1 MIIPQDGQPN
11 GISSLKTECNSYHE
25 PNFII
30 MKQFDIIAL
39 GELNVDLILNQI
51 EGEPEIGKEKFA
63 KQMTLTLG
71 SSTAIFAANAAALG
85 AKVAFCGMIGNDSF
99 GDLVESSLKAKGVDT
114 RYLIRQDK
122 YATGATICM
131 SYDEDRANLTYQG
144 AMDYMGLED
153 INPEIFEQ
161 AKHIHISSIYMQSGV
176 KRDLMKILELCKQH
190 GVTVS
195 LDSQWDPTETWDL
208 DYKAVLP
215 LLTVFMPNETE
226 LKFLT
231 GKQTLEEAI
240 EAIRPYTNAAV
251 IKCGSKGSILMRTG
265 QPDRM
270 QKALLNEHVVDCIG
284 AGDSFNSGF
293 ITRLAAGDPL
303 DKCQEYG
310 NMTGAVN
317 TTAAGGTT
325 AFTCREDVERI
336 GKERFGWS

>member
-1 MIIPQDGQPN
+1 
-11 GISSLKTECNSYHE
+11 
-25 PNFII
+25 
-30 MKQFDIIAL
+30 MKPFDIIAL

-51 EGEPEIGKEKFA
+51 EGQPEVGKEKFA

-85 AKVAFCGMIGNDSF
+85 ARVAFCGMIGNDSF
-99 GDLVESSLKAKGVDT
+99 GDLVETSLRAKGVDT

-144 AMDYMGLED
+144 AMDHMSLAD
-153 INPEIFEQ
+153 INPEVFTQ
-161 AKHIHISSIYMQSGV
+161 AKHIHISSIFMQSGV
-176 KRDLMKILELCKQH
+176 KNDLLKILELCKAN
-190 GVTVS
+190 GVTTS
-195 LDSQWDPTETWDL
+195 LDTQWDPVEQWDL
-208 DYKAVLP
+208 DYQTVLP

-231 GKQTLEEAI
+231 QTTKLDEAI
-240 EAIRPYTNAAV
+240 EKIRPYTNAAV
-251 IKCGSKGSILMRTG
+251 IKCGSRGSLLMRRGKT
-265 QPDRM
+265 DRI
-270 QKALLNEHVVDCIG
+270 QKALLNRNVVDCIG

-303 DKCQEYG
+303 EICQQYG

-325 AFTCREDVERI
+325 AFTSREDVERI
-336 GKERFGWS
+336 GRERFGWS

>member
-1 MIIPQDGQPN
+1 
-11 GISSLKTECNSYHE
+11 
-25 PNFII
+25 

-51 EGEPEIGKEKFA
+51 EGFPEVGKEKFA

-99 GDLVESSLKAKGVDT
+99 GDLVESSLQAKGVDT

-122 YATGATICM
+122 HATGATICM

-144 AMDYMGLED
+144 AMDYMGIDD
-153 INPEIFEQ
+153 IDPEVFKQ
-161 AKHIHISSIYMQSGV
+161 TKHIHISSIYMQSAV
-176 KRDLMKILELCKQH
+176 KRDLQKILELCKAN

-195 LDSQWDPTETWDL
+195 LDSQWDPAEKWDL
-208 DYKAVLP
+208 DYKTILP
-215 LLTVFMPNETE
+215 LVSVFMPNETE

-231 GKQTLEEAI
+231 RKQTLEEAI
-240 EAIRPYTNAAV
+240 EEIRPYTNAAV
-251 IKCGSKGSILMRTG
+251 IKCGSKGSILMRKG
-265 QPDRM
+265 QPDRK
-270 QKALLNEHVVDCIG
+270 QAALLNKNVVDCIG

-293 ITRLAAGDPL
+293 LTRFAAGDAL
-303 DKCQEYG
+303 DRCQEYG

-325 AFTCREDVERI
+325 AFTCRKDVERI
-336 GKERFGWS
+336 GRERFGWS

>member
-1 MIIPQDGQPN
+1 
-11 GISSLKTECNSYHE
+11 
-25 PNFII
+25 
-30 MKQFDIIAL
+30 MKKFDIIAL

-51 EGEPEIGKEKFA
+51 EGFPEVGKEKFA

-99 GDLVESSLKAKGVDT
+99 GDLVENSLQAKGVDT
-114 RYLIRQDK
+114 CYLIRQDK
-122 YATGATICM
+122 HATGATICM

-144 AMDYMGLED
+144 SMDYMTLDD
-153 INPEIFEQ
+153 INPEVFTQ
-161 AKHIHISSIYMQSGV
+161 TKHIHISSIFMQSGV
-176 KRDLMKILELCKQH
+176 KRDLIKILELCKQN
-190 GVTVS
+190 GVTTS
-195 LDSQWDPTETWDL
+195 LDSQWDPTEKWEL
-208 DYKAVLP
+208 DYQTILP

-231 GKQTLEEAI
+231 RSKTLDEAI
-240 EAIRPYTNAAV
+240 EKIRPYLNAAV
-251 IKCGSKGSILMRTG
+251 IKCGSRGSLLMRKG
-265 QPDRM
+265 RPDRV
-270 QKALLNEHVVDCIG
+270 QKALLNKQVVDCIG

-293 ITRLAAGDPL
+293 IARLAAGDPL
-303 DKCQEYG
+303 DVCQQYG

-336 GKERFGWS
+336 GRERFGWS

>member
-1 MIIPQDGQPN
+1 
-11 GISSLKTECNSYHE
+11 
-25 PNFII
+25 
-30 MKQFDIIAL
+30 MKKFDIIAL

-85 AKVAFCGMIGNDSF
+85 AKVAFCGMIGDDSF
-99 GDLVESSLKAKGVDT
+99 GDLVETSLKAKGVDT
-114 RYLIRQDK
+114 RYLIRQNR

-144 AMDYMGLED
+144 AMDFMELKD
-153 INPEIFEQ
+153 IDPEIFKE

-176 KRDLMKILELCKQH
+176 KRDLMKILELCKEN
-190 GVTVS
+190 GVTTS
-195 LDSQWDPTETWDL
+195 LDSQWDPAEKWDL

-215 LLTVFMPNETE
+215 LVTVFMPNETE

-231 GKQTLEEAI
+231 RSETLEEAI
-240 EAIRPYTNAAV
+240 DKIRPYTNAAV
-251 IKCGSKGSILMRTG
+251 IKCGSKGSILVRKG

-270 QKALLNEHVVDCIG
+270 QKALLNDHVVDCIG

-293 ITRLAAGDPL
+293 LTRFAAGDDL
-303 DKCQEYG
+303 VRCQEYG

-325 AFTCREDVERI
+325 AFTNREDVEKI
-336 GKERFGWS
+336 GRERFGFK

>member
-1 MIIPQDGQPN
+1 
-11 GISSLKTECNSYHE
+11 
-25 PNFII
+25 

-51 EGEPEIGKEKFA
+51 EGQPEIGKEKFA

-99 GDLVESSLKAKGVDT
+99 GDLVETSLQKKGVNT
-114 RYLIRQDK
+114 GYLIRQDK

-144 AMDYMGLED
+144 AMDYMTLGD
-153 INPEIFEQ
+153 ISPYVFTET
-161 AKHIHISSIYMQSGV
+161 KHIHISSIFMQSGV
-176 KRDLMKILELCKQH
+176 RRDLMKILTLCKQN
-190 GVTVS
+190 GVTTS
-195 LDSQWDPTETWDL
+195 LDTQWDPEEKWDL
-208 DYKAVLP
+208 DYKTVLP
-215 LLTVFMPNETE
+215 MLTVFMPNETE

-231 GKQTLEEAI
+231 HSETLDEAV
-240 EAIRPYTNAAV
+240 EKIRPYVNAAV
-251 IKCGSKGSILMRTG
+251 IKCGSRGSLLMRKG
-265 QPDRM
+265 MPDRM
-270 QKALLNEHVVDCIG
+270 QAALLNKHVVDCIG

-303 DKCQEYG
+303 DVCQQYG

-325 AFTCREDVERI
+325 AFTSREDVEKI
-336 GKERFGWS
+336 GREKFGWS

>member
-1 MIIPQDGQPN
+1 
-11 GISSLKTECNSYHE
+11 
-25 PNFII
+25 

-39 GELNVDLILNQI
+39 GELNVDLILNNI
-51 EGEPEIGKEKFA
+51 EGFPEVGKEKFA

-85 AKVAFCGMIGNDSF
+85 ARVAFCGMIGNDSF
-99 GDLVESSLKAKGVDT
+99 GDLVETSLKAKGVNT
-114 RYLIRQDK
+114 QYLIRQNK

-144 AMDYMGLED
+144 AMDYMSLAD
-153 INPEIFEQ
+153 INPEVFKS
-161 AKHIHISSIYMQSGV
+161 AKHIHISSIFMQSGV
-176 KRDLMKILELCKQH
+176 KHDLMQILQLAKEN
-190 GVTVS
+190 GVTTS
-195 LDSQWDPTETWDL
+195 LDTQWDPVEQWDL
-208 DYKAVLP
+208 NYKEVLP

-231 GKQTLEEAI
+231 HSDTLEEAI
-240 EAIRPYTNAAV
+240 EKIRPYANAAV
-251 IKCGSKGSILMRTG
+251 IKCGSRGSLLLQKG
-265 QPDRM
+265 QPDRR
-270 QKALLNEHVVDCIG
+270 QAALLNKNVVDCIG

-303 DKCQEYG
+303 EKCQQYG

-325 AFTCREDVERI
+325 AFTCKEDVERI
-336 GKERFGWS
+336 GRERFGWNQ

>member
-1 MIIPQDGQPN
+1 
-11 GISSLKTECNSYHE
+11 
-25 PNFII
+25 

-39 GELNVDLILNQI
+39 GELNVDLILNNI
-51 EGEPEIGKEKFA
+51 EGFPEVGKEKFA

-71 SSTAIFAANAAALG
+71 SSTAIFAANAAAIG

-114 RYLIRQDK
+114 RFLIRQDK

-144 AMDYMGLED
+144 AMDFMGLND
-153 INPEIFEQ
+153 IDPEVFTT

-176 KRDLMKILELCKQH
+176 KRDLKKILELCKQN
-190 GVTVS
+190 GVTTS
-195 LDSQWDPTETWDL
+195 LDSQWDPAEQWDL
-208 DYKAVLP
+208 DFKDILP
-215 LLTVFMPNETE
+215 LVTVFMPNETE

-231 GKQTLEEAI
+231 RCETLEEAL

-251 IKCGSKGSILMRTG
+251 IKCGSKGSILMRKG
-265 QPDRM
+265 QPDRK
-270 QKALLNEHVVDCIG
+270 QDALLNKNVVDCIG

-303 DKCQEYG
+303 DRCQEYG

-325 AFTCREDVERI
+325 AFTSREDVERI
-336 GKERFGWS
+336 GRERFGWS

>member
-1 MIIPQDGQPN
+1 
-11 GISSLKTECNSYHE
+11 
-25 PNFII
+25 

-51 EGEPEIGKEKFA
+51 EGQPEIGKEKFA

-99 GDLVESSLKAKGVDT
+99 GDLVETSLQKKGVNT
-114 RYLIRQDK
+114 GFLIRQDK

-144 AMDYMGLED
+144 AMDYMTLGD
-153 INPEIFEQ
+153 ISPYVFTET
-161 AKHIHISSIYMQSGV
+161 KHIHISSIFMQSGV
-176 KRDLMKILELCKQH
+176 KRDLMKILTLCKEN
-190 GVTVS
+190 GVTTS
-195 LDSQWDPTETWDL
+195 LDTQWDPVEKWDL
-208 DYKAVLP
+208 DYKTVLP
-215 LLTVFMPNETE
+215 MLTVFMPNETE

-231 GKQTLEEAI
+231 HSATLEEAV
-240 EAIRPYTNAAV
+240 EKIRPYVNAAV
-251 IKCGSKGSILMRTG
+251 IKCGSRGSLLMRKG
-265 QPDRM
+265 MPDRM
-270 QKALLNEHVVDCIG
+270 QAALLNKHVVDCIG

-303 DKCQEYG
+303 DVCQQYG

-325 AFTCREDVERI
+325 AFTSREDVEKI
-336 GKERFGWS
+336 GREKFGWN

>member
-1 MIIPQDGQPN
+1 
-11 GISSLKTECNSYHE
+11 
-25 PNFII
+25 

-39 GELNVDLILNQI
+39 GELNVDLILNNI
-51 EGEPEIGKEKFA
+51 EGFPEVGKEKFA

-85 AKVAFCGMIGNDSF
+85 ARVAFCGMIGNDSF
-99 GDLVESSLKAKGVDT
+99 GDLVESSLRAKGVDT

-144 AMDYMGLED
+144 AMDYMGIDD
-153 INPEIFEQ
+153 IDPEVFKQ
-161 AKHIHISSIYMQSGV
+161 TKHIHISSIYMQSGV
-176 KRDLMKILELCKQH
+176 KRDLMKILELCKAN

-195 LDSQWDPTETWDL
+195 LDSQWDPAEKWDL

-215 LLTVFMPNETE
+215 LVSVFMPNETE

-231 GKQTLEEAI
+231 RKQTLEEAI
-240 EAIRPYTNAAV
+240 EEIRPYTNAAV
-251 IKCGSKGSILMRTG
+251 IKCGSKGSILMRKG
-265 QPDRM
+265 ESDRK
-270 QKALLNEHVVDCIG
+270 QAALLNKNVVDCIG

-293 ITRLAAGDPL
+293 LTRFAAGDAL
-303 DKCQEYG
+303 DRCQEYG

-325 AFTCREDVERI
+325 AFTNREDVERI
-336 GKERFGWS
+336 GRERFGWA

>member
-1 MIIPQDGQPN
+1 
-11 GISSLKTECNSYHE
+11 
-25 PNFII
+25 

-51 EGEPEIGKEKFA
+51 EGQPEIGKEKFA

-99 GDLVESSLKAKGVDT
+99 GDLVETSLQKKGVNT
-114 RYLIRQDK
+114 GFLIRQDK

-144 AMDYMGLED
+144 AMDYMTLGD
-153 INPEIFEQ
+153 ISPYVFTET
-161 AKHIHISSIYMQSGV
+161 KHIHISSIFMQSGV
-176 KRDLMKILELCKQH
+176 KRDLMKILTLCKEN
-190 GVTVS
+190 GVTTS
-195 LDSQWDPTETWDL
+195 LDTQWDPVEQWDL
-208 DYKAVLP
+208 DYKTVLP
-215 LLTVFMPNETE
+215 MLTVFMPNETE

-231 GKQTLEEAI
+231 HSATLEEAI
-240 EAIRPYTNAAV
+240 EKIRPYVNAAV
-251 IKCGSKGSILMRTG
+251 IKCGSRGSLLMRKG
-265 QPDRM
+265 LPDRM
-270 QKALLNEHVVDCIG
+270 QAALLNKHVVDCIG

-303 DKCQEYG
+303 DVCQQYG

-325 AFTCREDVERI
+325 AFTSREDVEKI
-336 GKERFGWS
+336 GREKFGWS